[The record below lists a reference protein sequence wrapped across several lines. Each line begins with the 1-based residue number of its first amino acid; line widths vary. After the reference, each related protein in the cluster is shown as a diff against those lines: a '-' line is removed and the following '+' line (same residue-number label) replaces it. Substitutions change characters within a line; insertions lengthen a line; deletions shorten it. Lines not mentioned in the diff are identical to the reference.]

1 MEKIVII
8 GSPGAGKSTLA
19 RKLKSILKIKVVH
32 LDRIFWRPG
41 WIEKPRDIR
50 IEILDKIVQEKRWI
64 IEGTYLSL
72 SKPRLDAADT
82 IIFLDIDP
90 LICLRQIFQRH
101 QIYKPHPENH
111 GRIRRDIQQGC
122 TDKLTLPFILKVLG
136 FPFQG
141 RRTLKQKLHY
151 YKTKQ
156 IIWLHTTKEV
166 EDFLAVLESHT
177 DKKMQFSKT
186 PSIAGKKPFGHS
198 KIITSIYQPQ

>member
-19 RKLKSILKIKVVH
+19 RKLESILKIKVVH
-32 LDRIFWRPG
+32 LDRVFWHPG
-41 WIEKPRDIR
+41 WEKKPRDIR
-50 IEILDKIVQEKRWI
+50 IEILQEIVREKRWI
-64 IEGTYLSL
+64 IEGTYLGL
-72 SKPRLDAADT
+72 SEPRLDAADT

-122 TDKLTLPFILKVLG
+122 TDKLTLSLMLKVLG

-141 RRTLKQKLHY
+141 RRTIKQKLHT
-151 YKTKQ
+151 YKSKN
-156 IIWLHTTKEV
+156 IIRLRSRKEV
-166 EDFLAVLESHT
+166 EDFLAQLDPHANE
-177 DKKMQFSKT
+177 KRQFSKT
-186 PSIAGKKPFGHS
+186 PSVAGKMHLATAKR
-198 KIITSIYQPQ
+198 